1 VLGWKRGTFPVLLA
15 QGFSQRHESADGPL
29 LTFAPGFSGD
39 LPERFYPFKNGVGS
53 DSRSSNR
60 KFEWRKPLCVKID
73 DAVENVDRFSK
84 AMPFHAMLPRRNDLS
99 VLAGGQPCVDAAA
112 EVDGQWLDLP
122 ILR

>member
-1 VLGWKRGTFPVLLA
+1 
-15 QGFSQRHESADGPL
+15 
-29 LTFAPGFSGD
+29 
-39 LPERFYPFKNGVGS
+39 
-53 DSRSSNR
+53 
-60 KFEWRKPLCVKID
+60 VKID